1 MAWTARIIAGGL
13 ALLLAGCG
21 GSGEQA
27 ARPRRG
33 PDGERPM
40 LRDSVVNRPGPMV
53 QHPADAPTIVFLG
66 TSLTAGLGLD
76 PDDAY
81 PAVIQRKIDSAG
93 LDYSVINAGVSGE
106 SSAGALRRMDWILR
120 QPPAILVI
128 ETGAN
133 DGLRGQDP
141 DSLEANIQ
149 GIIDQVRKASPE
161 TRVILTGM
169 EALPNLGAAYAKRFH
184 DVYPALAK
192 ANHLPLVPFLLQDVG
207 GVDSLNQQDGIHPTE
222 AGAKIVAANVWRV
235 LQPEL
240 RSPATTQ

>member
-1 MAWTARIIAGGL
+1 MAWTGRIIAG
-13 ALLLAGCG
+13 ALVALLAGCG
-21 GSGEQA
+21 GGGEK
-27 ARPRRG
+27 RPESRRG
-33 PDGERPM
+33 PPDGPGPSAERAERPAT
-40 LRDSVVNRPGPMV
+40 
-53 QHPADAPTIVFLG
+53 PAVRHSANAPTIVFLG

-93 LDYSVINAGVSGE
+93 LDYSVVNAGVSGE
-106 SSAGALRRMDWILR
+106 SSAGAVRRLDWILR

-141 DSLEANIQ
+141 DSLKANIQ
-149 GIIDQVRKASPE
+149 AIIDQVRKASPS

-169 EALPNLGAAYAKRFH
+169 EALPNLGAEYTRRFH
-184 DVYPALAK
+184 QVYPALARQ
-192 ANHLPLVPFLLQDVG
+192 NSLPLVPFLLQDVG

-222 AGAKIVAANVWRV
+222 AGARIVAANVWRV
-235 LQPEL
+235 LLPEL
-240 RSPATTQ
+240 ERGGNR